1 MTRPRESEPGKA
13 RRVII
18 TGRVQGVFFRVWTR
32 QQAEALGLSGWVRNR
47 FDGSVEAVFSGPAEI
62 VDRMVEKCRQGPP
75 HATVEGISQSAA
87 DSPPEAGFRMRASR

>member
-1 MTRPRESEPGKA
+1 MTMPRETESLKA
-13 RRVII
+13 VKLLI

-47 FDGSVEAVFSGPAEI
+47 FDGSVEAVFSGPEEI

-75 HATVEGISQSAA
+75 HATVEGISQTAA
-87 DSPPEAGFRMRASR
+87 ESPLEAGFRMRASR

>member
-1 MTRPRESEPGKA
+1 MTLPRESEPGKA
-13 RRVII
+13 LRVII

-75 HATVEGISQSAA
+75 HATVEGISQTAAESA
-87 DSPPEAGFRMRASR
+87 PPAGFRMKASR